1 MCDFLPSMEE
11 IAAADVTV
19 KTVAANNKQVDN
31 MVAKR
36 LFLRERV
43 QSC

>member
-1 MCDFLPSMEE
+1 MEE

-36 LFLRERV
+36 LFRRERV